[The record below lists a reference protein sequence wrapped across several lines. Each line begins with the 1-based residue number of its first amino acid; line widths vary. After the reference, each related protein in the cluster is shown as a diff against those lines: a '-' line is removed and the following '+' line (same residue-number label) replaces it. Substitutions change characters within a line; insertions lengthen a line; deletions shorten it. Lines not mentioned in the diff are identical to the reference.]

1 MTMKIKLA
9 ISFIIITVIILTI
22 SFLIYTDRVMV
33 RAPVMVQKSPKI
45 TFIIGNAWHRAPGSD
60 KWEVAIVGQVLTYGY
75 DVKTGVNSQ
84 LDIRFHNS
92 MAIRVSQN
100 SILRLE
106 DLSVRKAHIKLLQ
119 GSLFGRFEKLFKD
132 YDIRI
137 QTPTTIA
144 AVRGTELGFEI
155 SKEIE
160 NDTDEKKSKTKQGSD
175 IIDDASADE
184 PEAIF
189 ATMVYSLSGITELVN
204 PKFPDEMVLLSYQ
217 KKLLVKEMEHPAN
230 PEAMTDTEIMR
241 MRTILNSIHTEE
253 VLFISDKIN
262 FEVGSAKILPESDD
276 ELEKIYLIMNEKK
289 VKVRI
294 EGHTDS
300 QGTASFNQNL
310 SVDRAKSIR
319 KYFIEKGIKPD
330 YLTIAGYGAS
340 KPIADN
346 DTKEGRALNRRVEFI
361 IME

>member
-1 MTMKIKLA
+1 MKLKLTIVLITITVVVLA
-9 ISFIIITVIILTI
+9 ISFLM
-22 SFLIYTDRVMV
+22 YTDRIMI
-33 RAPVMVQKSPKI
+33 RTPLMVQQNPKI
-45 TFIIGNAWHRAPGSD
+45 TFIIGNAWHRSPGSD
-60 KWEVAIVGQVLTYGY
+60 RWEVAIVGQVLTYGY
-75 DVKTGVNSQ
+75 EVKTGENSQ
-84 LDIRFHNS
+84 MDIRFHNS

-106 DLSVRKAHIKLLQ
+106 DSSVRKAYMKLLQ

-160 NDTDEKKSKTKQGSD
+160 KDADQKEEKNKNIDPENNDEPND
-175 IIDDASADE
+175 DE
-184 PEAIF
+184 PEPMYSTI
-189 ATMVYSLSGITELVN
+189 VYSLSGITELGN
-204 PKFPDEMVLLSYQ
+204 PQFPGEMVLLSYQ
-217 KKLLVKEMEHPAN
+217 NKLFVKENEPPTN
-230 PEAMTDTEIMR
+230 PEKMTDEEIMR
-241 MRTILNSIHTEE
+241 VRTILNSIHTEE

-262 FEVGSAKILPESDD
+262 FEVGSSKILPESHD
-276 ELEKIYLIMNEKK
+276 ELEKIYLILIEKK

-310 SVDRAKSIR
+310 SIERAKSIR
-319 KYFIEKGIKPD
+319 TYLINKGIKPD

-346 DTKEGRALNRRVEFI
+346 KSKEGRSLNRRVEFI

>member
-1 MTMKIKLA
+1 MKIKLT
-9 ISFIIITVIILTI
+9 IILIITSVIVLAV
-22 SFLIYTDRVMV
+22 SFLIYTDRIMV
-33 RAPVMVQKSPKI
+33 RTPLMVQQNPKI
-45 TFIIGNAWHRAPGSD
+45 TFIIGNAWHRTPGTD
-60 KWEVAIVGQVLTYGY
+60 RWEIAIVGQVLEYGY
-75 DVKTGVNSQ
+75 EVKTGENSQ
-84 LDIRFHNS
+84 MDIRFHNS
-92 MAIRVSQN
+92 MAIRVSEN

-106 DLSVRKAHIKLLQ
+106 DSSVRKAHMKLLR

-155 SKEIE
+155 SKMLEE
-160 NDTDEKKSKTKQGSD
+160 DADQKEDKKKQDSDANDGATAE
-175 IIDDASADE
+175 E
-184 PEAIF
+184 PEPIYE
-189 ATMVYSLSGITELVN
+189 TMVYSLSGITELEN
-204 PKFPDEMVLLSYQ
+204 PNFPDEMVILSYQ
-217 KKLLVKEMEHPAN
+217 KKLLVKEKEPPSN
-230 PEAMTDTEIMR
+230 PEKMTDSEVMR
-241 MRTILNSIHTEE
+241 IRTILNSIHTEE

-262 FEVGSAKILPESDD
+262 FEVGSSKILPESHD
-276 ELEKIYLIMNEKK
+276 ELEKIYLVLVEKK

-310 SVDRAKSIR
+310 SVERAKSIR
-319 KYFIEKGIKPD
+319 KYFIGKGIKPA
-330 YLTIAGYGAS
+330 YLAIAGYGSS

-346 DTKEGRALNRRVEFI
+346 QTKEGRALNRRVEFI